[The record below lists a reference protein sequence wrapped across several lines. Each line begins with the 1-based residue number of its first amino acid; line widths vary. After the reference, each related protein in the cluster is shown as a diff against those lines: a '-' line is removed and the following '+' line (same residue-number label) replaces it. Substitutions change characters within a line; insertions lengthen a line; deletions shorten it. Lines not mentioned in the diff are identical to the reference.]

1 MVTKAVASQVRGIL
15 LEAAAMMKLE
25 ETAASRCAMPREVV
39 QMCTSI
45 RVHCLEGRVLQSRV
59 PINIPAKSP

>member
-25 ETAASRCAMPREVV
+25 ETAASRCAVPRAVV
-39 QMCTSI
+39 LFCTRI
-45 RVHCLEGRVLQSRV
+45 RVHCLDDRVHQSRV
-59 PINIPAKSP
+59 LIYIPAKSP